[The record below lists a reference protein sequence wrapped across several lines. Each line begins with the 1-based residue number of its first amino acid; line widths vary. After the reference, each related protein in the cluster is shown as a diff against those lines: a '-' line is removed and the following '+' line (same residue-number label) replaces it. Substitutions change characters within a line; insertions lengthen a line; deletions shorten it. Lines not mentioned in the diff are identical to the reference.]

1 MKRLFTFISTLFIL
15 AMTAFAQTSGT
26 LASGVNLISSSPL
39 QIGSFQ
45 VFDTS
50 GANNTITV
58 YDNDSASSTNRVRAA
73 YTTTTQYTTNVVM
86 TFTNFA
92 GVVQTYTNTVLAR
105 VNSTV
110 AASTNEARRVFRIVV
125 PANGS
130 VSVDPI
136 LPYGTTFGVQA
147 LATGAA
153 QYNLVAQPL
162 P

>member
-1 MKRLFTFISTLFIL
+1 MKRFFSFLSMLLLI
-15 AMTAFAQTSGT
+15 AAAAFGQTSGS
-26 LASGVNLISSSPL
+26 LASGVNLISSTPL

-50 GANNTITV
+50 GAANTITV

-125 PANGS
+125 PANGT
-130 VSVDPI
+130 VTVDPA

-153 QYNLVAQPL
+153 QYNLVTAPL

>member
-1 MKRLFTFISTLFIL
+1 MNKFLALFFGLFVL
-15 AMTAFAQTSGT
+15 VGSLFGQTSGS
-26 LASGVNLISSSPL
+26 LAAGVNLISSSGAA
-39 QIGSFQ
+39 IAEFQ

-86 TFTNFA
+86 TFTNFT
-92 GVVQTYTNTVLAR
+92 GVVQSYTNTVLAR

-125 PANGS
+125 PANGT
-130 VSVDPI
+130 VTVAPI
-136 LPYGTTFGVQA
+136 LPYGTTYGVQA
-147 LATGAA
+147 LATGTAA
-153 QYNLVAQPL
+153 YNLTSTPL